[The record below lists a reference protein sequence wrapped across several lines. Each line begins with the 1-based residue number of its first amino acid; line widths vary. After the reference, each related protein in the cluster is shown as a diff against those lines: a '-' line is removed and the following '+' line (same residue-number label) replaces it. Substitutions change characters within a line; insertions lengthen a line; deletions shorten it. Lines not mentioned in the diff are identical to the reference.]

1 MDEILKLDAY
11 SEEFL
16 THFYNV
22 LEKFVN
28 EYDDMSQM
36 EVMRLSS
43 ELLKAFND

>member
-16 THFYNV
+16 THFVKV

-36 EVMRLSS
+36 ELIKRASD
-43 ELLKAFND
+43 LLKAFNE